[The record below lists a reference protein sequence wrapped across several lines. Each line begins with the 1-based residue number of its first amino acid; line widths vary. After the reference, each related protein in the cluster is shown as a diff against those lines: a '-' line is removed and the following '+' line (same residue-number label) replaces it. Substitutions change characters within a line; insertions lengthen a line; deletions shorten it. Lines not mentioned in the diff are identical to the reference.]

1 MWTGRCARSGGRLWF
16 AAGVWKDNVDAFAHH
31 LFQWPCACPCAC
43 TVGMYLPFATVA
55 CPNRSAQVRIDA
67 SMGCSSSKPPARVG
81 RRWLTDEGTL
91 SSLSEDFEL

>member
-16 AAGVWKDNVDAFAHH
+16 AAGVWKDNVEAFAHH

-55 CPNRSAQVRIDA
+55 CPNRSAQVRIDGLLFREQA
-67 SMGCSSSKPPARVG
+67 CACGAKMA
-81 RRWLTDEGTL
+81 D
-91 SSLSEDFEL
+91 